1 MSEGVTGLILA
12 GGQSSRMGRDKAS
25 LPWGD
30 SRLIEHVV
38 ETVRAVTD
46 EVIVAVGDTSGLRD
60 LNVKVVEDLVPGT
73 HALGGLYTGLRV
85 ATHARCFVCACDAPF
100 LSTRLIR
107 FLIQQADGV
116 DLVIPKTE
124 QGLQPL
130 HAMYA
135 ASALPVIEEQLR
147 ARRWDL
153 RMLAPK
159 LRARV
164 IEPETILRMDPEG
177 LSFFNINTPTEYTAA
192 RRLRGK
198 MTQRIDPAR
207 RLRYTRWLR

>member
-1 MSEGVTGLILA
+1 MPEGVTGLILA

-30 SRLIEHVV
+30 SSLIKHVV

-46 EVIVAVGDTSGLRD
+46 EVIVAVRDTRCFQD
-60 LNVKVVEDLVPGT
+60 PNVKVVEDLVPGT
-73 HALGGLYTGLRV
+73 HALGGLYTGLRM

-116 DLVIPKTE
+116 DLVIPKTA

-135 ASALPVIEEQLR
+135 TSALPVIEEQLQ

-153 RMLAPK
+153 RMLVPK
-159 LRARV
+159 LRDRI
-164 IEPETILRMDPEG
+164 IEPETILRVDPEG
-177 LSFFNINTPTEYTAA
+177 LSFFNTNTPAEYTAA
-192 RRLRGK
+192 RRLRSK
-198 MTQRIDPAR
+198 MTQRIDPAQG
-207 RLRYTRWLR
+207 LR